1 MPLLHAPFLSLFAV
15 GSCLQKAYI
24 MEISPGSQSDAP
36 SPTQM
41 TPMRIIQLR
50 VRRHLELKLGPN
62 DQATG
67 VHGVDHL

>member
-1 MPLLHAPFLSLFAV
+1 
-15 GSCLQKAYI
+15 

-62 DQATG
+62 DLAG
-67 VHGVDHL
+67 NWSASVVDHL